1 MSVTADAI
9 QAPKGTWWRALNPAI
24 YLVSVLPGV
33 AVWQLARAAEGTGY
47 AVLAATLAV
56 VFLQHSI
63 NVLNDVSDWRLGADA
78 EKWDSWVRAHRE
90 NLTATSLHGWLSF
103 LAGGLLGLGTLVL
116 TGRLWILAI
125 ALPMVGLGY
134 LYNSGKK
141 PLSYTRMGEWVTGLC
156 YGPGVVG
163 CLWLLS
169 GTPIDAS
176 CVLLMAAFA
185 ALAVALLFSHQP
197 PQIESD
203 RQAGKHSFAVR
214 FGARQTYRAS
224 RLLFAIFL
232 ICYGLSLAS
241 QPGPAALLG
250 IYSAAATFAAATV
263 LRSTPKP
270 RSILLLATAVVAL
283 TVVMHAA
290 VGSMTF

>member
-1 MSVTADAI
+1 MSVTAGAL
-9 QAPKGTWWRALNPAI
+9 ATPKGGWWRALNPAI

-33 AVWQLARAAEGTGY
+33 AVWQLAGTASGNRY

-63 NVLNDVSDWRLGADA
+63 NVLNDVSDWRLGADT

-90 NLTATSLHGWLSF
+90 NLMLASLHGWLSF
-103 LAGGLLGLGTLVL
+103 LAGGLLGLVVL
-116 TGRLWILAI
+116 YLSSRIWILAI

-169 GTPIDAS
+169 GTPIDVRS
-176 CVLLMAAFA
+176 LLAMIAFA
-185 ALAVALLFSHQP
+185 CLAVALLFSHQP

-214 FGARQTYRAS
+214 FGARQTDRAS
-224 RLLFAIFL
+224 RLLFMVFL
-232 ICYGLSLAS
+232 LAYGLSLGVRYSSATLIALYS
-241 QPGPAALLG
+241 GAAA
-250 IYSAAATFAAATV
+250 ISAAAALYTIPN
-263 LRSTPKP
+263 PKL
-270 RSILLLATAVVAL
+270 ILLLATAVVILAVIAGAAGAL
-283 TVVMHAA
+283 A
-290 VGSMTF
+290 

>member
-1 MSVTADAI
+1 MSVTAGALG
-9 QAPKGTWWRALNPAI
+9 APKVAWWRALNPAI
-24 YLVSVLPGV
+24 YLISVLPGV
-33 AVWQLARAAEGTGY
+33 AVWQLAGATEGTRY
-47 AVLAATLAV
+47 AVLAATVAV

-78 EKWDSWVRAHRE
+78 EKWDSWVRAHHE

-103 LAGGLLGLGTLVL
+103 AAGGLLGLVVL
-116 TGRLWILAI
+116 YLSGRLWILAI

-134 LYNSGKK
+134 LYNSGEK

-169 GTPIDAS
+169 GAAIDGR
-176 CVLLMAAFA
+176 CVLAMVAFA

-214 FGARQTYRAS
+214 FGALQTCRAS
-224 RLLFAIFL
+224 RLLFMIFL
-232 ICYGLSLAS
+232 LTYGLSLGVRS
-241 QPGPAALLG
+241 G
-250 IYSAAATFAAATV
+250 STV
-263 LRSTPKP
+263 LIAIYCVAAGIAVATALHKNPNPKL
-270 RSILLLATAVVAL
+270 ILLLATAVVILAVIAGPVAAL
-283 TVVMHAA
+283 A
-290 VGSMTF
+290 